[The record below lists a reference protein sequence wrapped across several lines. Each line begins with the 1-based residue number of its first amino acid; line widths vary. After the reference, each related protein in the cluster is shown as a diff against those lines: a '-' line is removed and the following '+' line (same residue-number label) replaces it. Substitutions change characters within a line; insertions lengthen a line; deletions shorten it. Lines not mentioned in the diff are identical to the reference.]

1 MRGDR
6 IARLAGLLLAVVAA
20 TGIVIGPGVLPG
32 TSAGPA
38 QAAAHGRGHWP
49 PSVLFVAPHGQR
61 YAADRSCGSAAF
73 RRIQSAVNAAGVW
86 GTVVVCRGV
95 YAEQVVIA
103 KPLAVIGKSA
113 VIDEARVRPT
123 LRIRVPGLGVQTIFA
138 AVVIA
143 SSHVRIAGVKV
154 QHAQGEGILAAGVGH
169 PIRGISIEHNV
180 VVHNDLGGGVP
191 PASTYFQCQ
200 AQGEVPGDCG
210 EGVHLLDVAYSR
222 VSGNDISDNSGGILM
237 SDDTGPTHHNLVD
250 HNKVTGNAADCG
262 ITIPGHNGHALSATG
277 RRRPAVAGVYDNVI
291 WANVVTRNGLAGE
304 GAGVLFANAG
314 PGTAVYGNLVEYNV
328 IARNSLAGVTFH
340 AHTLRPGQV
349 EDLSGNSVIGNWI
362 WANNLLGDTLDAPAS
377 PVVLARTGVLVFSG
391 GTRISVTIARNHVF
405 NNHFGIWLSRPVT
418 AHGLRSNSFRNV
430 AVPVSAHN

>member
-1 MRGDR
+1 
-6 IARLAGLLLAVVAA
+6 
-20 TGIVIGPGVLPG
+20 
-32 TSAGPA
+32 
-38 QAAAHGRGHWP
+38 
-49 PSVLFVAPHGQR
+49 
-61 YAADRSCGSAAF
+61 
-73 RRIQSAVNAAGVW
+73 
-86 GTVVVCRGV
+86 
-95 YAEQVVIA
+95 
-103 KPLAVIGKSA
+103 
-113 VIDEARVRPT
+113 
-123 LRIRVPGLGVQTIFA
+123 
-138 AVVIA
+138 
-143 SSHVRIAGVKV
+143 
-154 QHAQGEGILAAGVGH
+154 
-169 PIRGISIEHNV
+169 
-180 VVHNDLGGGVP
+180 
-191 PASTYFQCQ
+191 
-200 AQGEVPGDCG
+200 
-210 EGVHLLDVAYSR
+210 
-222 VSGNDISDNSGGILM
+222 
-237 SDDTGPTHHNLVD
+237 
-250 HNKVTGNAADCG
+250 
-262 ITIPGHNGHALSATG
+262 
-277 RRRPAVAGVYDNVI
+277 VAGVYDNVI